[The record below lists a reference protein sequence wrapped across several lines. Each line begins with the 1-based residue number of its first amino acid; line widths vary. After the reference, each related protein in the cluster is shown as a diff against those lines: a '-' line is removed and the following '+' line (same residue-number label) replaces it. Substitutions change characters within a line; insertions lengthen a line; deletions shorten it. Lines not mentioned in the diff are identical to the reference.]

1 MRQGVVL
8 SLVLLGIVYG
18 MLQLSYV
25 VGQIE
30 MNNLKLM
37 ETHASSLVVEP
48 YQDTINEHLSVEKI
62 ATSVARRSHGNN

>member
-37 ETHASSLVVEP
+37 ETHTSSLVVEP

-62 ATSVARRSHGNN
+62 TTSVARRSHGNN